1 MKGQHLFVRPI
12 DPADS
17 DAVQAFLGLHHPHLS
32 PPHSG
37 LLGKLVGDLVAVLA
51 MHITAE
57 EVRIDEIVVA
67 GELRRKRI
75 GRVMV
80 DHLEQLAARMD
91 RQRLVVER
99 EDIPA
104 AFLQRIGFVREGPRW
119 IRKIITK

>member
-12 DPADS
+12 DSADS
-17 DAVQAFLGLHHPHLS
+17 DAIQAFLALHHPQLS
-32 PPHSG
+32 CPRSG
-37 LLGKLVGDLVAVLA
+37 LLGKLVGNLVAVLA
-51 MHITAE
+51 MHITAD

-80 DHLEQLAARMD
+80 DHLEQLGARLD

-99 EDIPA
+99 EDVPA

-119 IRKIITK
+119 IRKIRK